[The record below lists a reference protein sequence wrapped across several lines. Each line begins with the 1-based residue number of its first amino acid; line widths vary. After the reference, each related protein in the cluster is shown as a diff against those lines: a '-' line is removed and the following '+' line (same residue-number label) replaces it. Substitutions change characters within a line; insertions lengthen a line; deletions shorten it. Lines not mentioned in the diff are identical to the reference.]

1 MTSPAR
7 QQKFGRGTATSIV
20 IANMIGTG
28 VFTSLGF
35 QLVDIRSAPVILLLW
50 IVGGVLALC
59 GALAYA
65 ELGSALPR
73 SGGEYNFLGR
83 IYHPAAGFISG
94 WISSTIGFAA
104 PTALAAITSATYL
117 ASVFPGLSVPL
128 LAAGLVI
135 AVSAMH
141 LGTRRSS
148 GGFQFGVTAIKVL
161 CIIAFM
167 VMAVAWVEV
176 PQNIRWL
183 PASGDLDLA
192 LSGGFAIAL
201 IFVNYAYTGWNAAT
215 YLSDEVDDAA
225 RNLPRILLVG
235 TGSVTVIYVLLHV
248 VFLYVAPMEAIAGQ
262 LEVGYIVADFAFG
275 EVGSNIVGLM
285 LSVLLVSTISAMV
298 LAGPRAL
305 QAIGQDC
312 QPLGFLAKENR
323 HGIPYRAIIFQV
335 SVTVALVLTSTFEAI
350 LVFAGFTLA
359 LNTLLAVCGVVVLRR
374 RRKPVTLAEH
384 GLLDP
389 NVTSFRMPFYPLP
402 VVVFAGFT
410 LWTSAYVVWLRPQEA
425 LMSAVLI
432 LGGWLFYLVT
442 RDRVS
447 RS

>member
-50 IVGGVLALC
+50 IIGGVLALC

-104 PTALAAITSATYL
+104 PTALAAITSATYFE
-117 ASVFPGLSVPL
+117 SVYPGLSVPL
-128 LAAGLVI
+128 LGAGLVI
-135 AVSAMH
+135 AVGAMH

-148 GGFQFGVTAIKVL
+148 GSFQFGVTVIKVF
-161 CIIAFM
+161 CITVFM
-167 VMAVAWVEV
+167 IMAVAWVEA
-176 PQNIRWL
+176 PQDIRWL
-183 PASGDLDLA
+183 PVSGDLNLA
-192 LSGGFAIAL
+192 FSGGFAIAL

-235 TGSVTVIYVLLHV
+235 TGSVTVIYVLLHI
-248 VFLYVAPMEAIAGQ
+248 VFLYVAPMEAMAGQ

-275 EVGSNIVGLM
+275 AVGSSIVGLM
-285 LSVLLVSTISAMV
+285 LSVLLISTISAMV

-305 QAIGQDC
+305 QAIGQDY
-312 QPLGFLAKENR
+312 QPLGFLARENR
-323 HGIPYRAIIFQV
+323 HGIPHRAILFQV
-335 SVTVALVLTSTFEAI
+335 TVTVALVLTSTFEAI

-359 LNTLLAVCGVVVLRR
+359 LNTLLAVCGVVILRR
-374 RRKPVTLAEH
+374 RGVGAT
-384 GLLDP
+384 G
-389 NVTSFRMPFYPLP
+389 FQMPLYPLP
-402 VVVFAGFT
+402 VVIFAGFT